1 MYNALGRITELFH
14 AGRGLD
20 AQVDNSSGWSE
31 RLRNGDETDNG
42 LNFSGKG
49 PLLRVTMGSYR

>member
-1 MYNALGRITELFH
+1 MYNALGRITEYFH
-14 AGRGLD
+14 AGRDLD
-20 AQVDNSSGWSE
+20 AQVDNSSGWPE

-42 LNFSGKG
+42 LNFGGKG